1 MLSIPELDVNKS
13 LWFRKWNPV
22 PAFDSPDSRFTR
34 TVPEVEP
41 DARVI
46 FSLNFGGLGFAD
58 CSLFVSPG
66 TWGLVVDEGERF
78 SVSNGTELRG
88 ERGRRVAKLLILS
101 LSLGGGSGIV
111 DQSAAGCCSVE
122 VVLLD
127 DSSL

>member
-88 ERGRRVAKLLILS
+88 ERGRKVAKLFILS
-101 LSLGGGSGIV
+101 LSRGGGSGIV
-111 DQSAAGCCSVE
+111 GQFAVGGCSVE
-122 VVLLD
+122 VVLLNS
-127 DSSL
+127 SSL